1 MQLREGIIVK
11 SQKYQ
16 ENSKIITLVNTEGL
30 ATFLVRGAGLHKS
43 RNFSYSQALTKIGY
57 DYHDGRN
64 SFNILTT
71 GKVIESY
78 AGIKSDL
85 NKMND
90 ALLIIE
96 ATNQLGIHLS
106 DFPTFYQ
113 FLDEILFLLNQN
125 PYHPYYLLIFRAKL
139 LYLLGIGPIFSK
151 CVDCGS
157 REHLVGFD
165 FLKGGMKCSECNFD
179 STIYHNQE
187 VIQLLRLLYLIKLEN
202 LNYEVLSEL
211 PDLYPEA
218 AKFLDRYY
226 EHFLGYQSRASKII
240 KKMKTSEN

>member
-30 ATFLVRGAGLHKS
+30 ETFLVRGASLHKS
-43 RNFSYSQALTKIGY
+43 RNFSYSQELTKIGY
-57 DYHDGRN
+57 DFHSGRN

-78 AGIKSDL
+78 GGIKADF
-85 NKMND
+85 NKLND

-106 DFPTFYQ
+106 DFSTFYQ
-113 FLDEILFLLNQN
+113 FLDEILLLLDLNL
-125 PYHPYYLLIFRAKL
+125 YHPYYLLIFRVKI
-139 LYLLGIGPIFSK
+139 LYLLGIGPVFSK
-151 CVDCGS
+151 CVECGN
-157 REHLVGFD
+157 RDNLIGFD
-165 FLKGGMKCSECNFD
+165 FLKGGMKCNECDNKN
-179 STIYHNQE
+179 TIYYNQE
-187 VIQLLRLLYLIKLEN
+187 VIQLLRFLYLNKLES
-202 LNYEVLSEL
+202 LSTEVLEKL
-211 PDLYPEA
+211 PNHYLEA
-218 AKFLDRYY
+218 SKFLDRYY

-240 KKMKTSEN
+240 KKMKLSEN